1 VTDAKSALTA
11 LVHLTLVGR
20 WLTKIS
26 GFKGKASMHISVSLF
41 KLRPFFLALFFG
53 NA

>member
-1 VTDAKSALTA
+1 VTEARSALAA

-26 GFKGKASMHISVSLF
+26 GFKGKASRHIIVSLF
-41 KLRPFFLALFFG
+41 KLRPFFLALFFS